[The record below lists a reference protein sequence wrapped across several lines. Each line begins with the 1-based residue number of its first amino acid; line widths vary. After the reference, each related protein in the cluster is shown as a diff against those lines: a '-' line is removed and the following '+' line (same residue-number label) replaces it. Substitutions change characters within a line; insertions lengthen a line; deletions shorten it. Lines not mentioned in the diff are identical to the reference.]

1 MNLVYKNNTTFI
13 LKWMNSRTM
22 VAIDTSERAHVIDVR
37 SEEELEVID
46 LVDVQLAYSTSFY
59 KSLATGGNVSQALVC
74 FNLFNYASIQSFQYS
89 LLTIFLS

>member
-1 MNLVYKNNTTFI
+1 
-13 LKWMNSRTM
+13 M

-59 KSLATGGNVSQALVC
+59 KSLATGGNVSQALVSNSVC
-74 FNLFNYASIQSFQYS
+74 ACLYACLVVHVQLKYSTSFYKS
-89 LLTIFLS
+89 LLTYLSVKYWKMCHV